1 MKKERFDS
9 ALFYISTALGLL
21 VFLCNGEM
29 SLQQVDAITLMKL
42 RGSYTD
48 AALCLVHDKRYFM
61 AYKKIELAWNSYNAI
76 DLVNSN
82 LHNFWDNY
90 IFFFYKDI
98 NKLLYDISLHVLHVL
113 LKNYCLVY
121 PLPICYFYLFYI
133 FKIPKCYGMS

>member
-9 ALFYISTALGLL
+9 ALFYINSALGLL

-29 SLQQVDAITLMKL
+29 SLQQVDAVTLMKL

-76 DLVNSN
+76 DLVSSI
-82 LHNFWDNY
+82 LHN
-90 IFFFYKDI
+90 
-98 NKLLYDISLHVLHVL
+98 L
-113 LKNYCLVY
+113 
-121 PLPICYFYLFYI
+121 
-133 FKIPKCYGMS
+133 